1 MYSTNLKFITI
12 LLIFSFNSKLYS
24 IDIDSIDKSKE
35 IWTDHTAQL
44 YHDFYLMEAF
54 RPINQALCQANN
66 SDYENWINLNT
77 LADPITKEMPTNYDP
92 DDSSEDIFNL
102 GYKANINDRNCG
114 LFEDN
119 FFHVIKA
126 SQLNDDSSLKIDS
139 YKVRKPLS
147 DRRWSLEISEDVSEN
162 NPYGILKYDL
172 NIYGLARNSGLYL
185 AHAESKYDQT
195 GNNIIID
202 SITWVDAVIIN
213 QNLPAGQISETYRAR
228 INHNIGGTGF
238 GTIIGMQQG
247 GFDAQVTVPIP
258 HGTFPDGIPDR
269 ISSTNFAY
277 NDNFLLFETSR
288 SDYPGSPWVQSEPQ
302 STGLSCL
309 DREIFW
315 TYVPAFGY
323 GVYDSNGDRLPDS
336 ANISLTINGTVATV
350 SGTNIMTQF
359 VCKNMKDGSVA
370 SDSDCINPSG
380 NSYQYIPIIDVP
392 DGTIITDSE
401 GNQYYVR
408 VLKPR
413 KVYAYNDLT
422 MCEDLSIQNPVP
434 TPDHKTF
441 VYLNDIDIPPSGAII
456 YNQYNSGDSSD
467 QLYLGRVY
475 IANEDDDGDRVLNFL
490 DAFPDDSTKSIDD
503 DYDEID
509 DLEDTEIVQTE
520 MVWNKYLDKDIFELP
535 DD

>member
-1 MYSTNLKFITI
+1 MNLIDPVSKKPLNYI
-12 LLIFSFNSKLYS
+12 LRYWEKEF
-24 IDIDSIDKSKE
+24 KE
-35 IWTDHTAQL
+35 IKPKKINNRRYYTLKDIEL
-44 YHDFYLMEAF
+44 LKKIKFYLKDRKMSIASVKN
-54 RPINQALCQANN
+54 I
-66 SDYENWINLNT
+66 LNYNVKN
-77 LADPITKEMPTNYDP
+77 IRF
-92 DDSSEDIFNL
+92 DDELFVLDNTRVNAICDGL
-102 GYKANINDRNCG
+102 IERN
-114 LFEDN
+114 
-119 FFHVIKA
+119 
-126 SQLNDDSSLKIDS
+126 
-139 YKVRKPLS
+139 
-147 DRRWSLEISEDVSEN
+147 
-162 NPYGILKYDL
+162 YDL
-172 NIYGLARNSGLYL
+172 NIYGLARNNGLYL

-213 QNLPAGQISETYRAR
+213 QNLPSGQISENYRAH
-228 INHNIGGTGF
+228 INHNIDGIGF

-247 GFDAQVTVPIP
+247 GFDTQVTVPIP
-258 HGTFPDGIPDR
+258 HGTFPDGIPDT

-288 SDYPGSPWVQSEPQ
+288 SAYPGSPWVQSEPQ
-302 STGLSCL
+302 LQGLSCL

-315 TYVPAFGY
+315 SYVPTFGY
-323 GVYDSNGDRLPDS
+323 GVYDSNGDRLSDS
-336 ANISLTINGTVATV
+336 VNISISINGTDAIIN
-350 SGTNIMTQF
+350 GTNIITQF
-359 VCKNMKDGSVA
+359 VCKNMNDGSVA

-392 DGTIITDSE
+392 DGTIISDSE
-401 GNQYYVR
+401 GNQYYIR

-422 MCEDLSIQNPVP
+422 MCEDLSIQNPDS

-441 VYLNDIDIPPSGAII
+441 VYLNEINIPPSGAII

-467 QLYLGRVY
+467 QQYLGRVY

-490 DAFPDDSTKSIDD
+490 DAFPDDPTKSVDD

-520 MVWNKYLDKDIFELP
+520 MVWNKYLDKDIFELSNE
-535 DD
+535 